1 MKVTGALALLRA
13 LEHEGVEVIFGIP
26 GGASMPI
33 YDPLVDSSSIR
44 HILCRHEQGAGH
56 AAEGY
61 AWATGRVGVCMATSG
76 PGGTNLVTPIAD
88 AKMDSVPIV
97 AITGQVT
104 VQTADS
110 STRAVVDRYLSSE
123 VVYMGGGFGLDED
136 QSGDVL
142 QLRRRDWT
150 PWEFERACRN
160 LAHRLQA
167 TVRRVETGPVEDREA
182 AAR

>member
-1 MKVTGALALLRA
+1 MNAERRVSDKATAQ
-13 LEHEGVEVIFGIP
+13 EGVTMRYEFDRNGTVV
-26 GGASMPI
+26 ASV
-33 YDPLVDSSSIR
+33 LW
-44 HILCRHEQGAGH
+44 
-56 AAEGY
+56 EG
-61 AWATGRVGVCMATSG
+61 
-76 PGGTNLVTPIAD
+76 P
-88 AKMDSVPIV
+88 
-97 AITGQVT
+97 GQVT
-104 VQTADS
+104 VQTADT

-123 VVYMGGGFGLDED
+123 VVYLGSGFDSAEEQTD
-136 QSGDVL
+136 DVL

>member
-1 MKVTGALALLRA
+1 MNAERRVGDKATAQ
-13 LEHEGVEVIFGIP
+13 EGVTMRYEFDRNGTVV
-26 GGASMPI
+26 ASV
-33 YDPLVDSSSIR
+33 LW
-44 HILCRHEQGAGH
+44 
-56 AAEGY
+56 EG
-61 AWATGRVGVCMATSG
+61 
-76 PGGTNLVTPIAD
+76 P
-88 AKMDSVPIV
+88 
-97 AITGQVT
+97 GQVT
-104 VQTADS
+104 VQTADT

-123 VVYMGGGFGLDED
+123 VVYLGSGFDSAEEQTD
-136 QSGDVL
+136 DVL

>member
-1 MKVTGALALLRA
+1 MYAERRVSDKATAQ
-13 LEHEGVEVIFGIP
+13 EGVTMRYEFDRNGTVV
-26 GGASMPI
+26 ASV
-33 YDPLVDSSSIR
+33 LW
-44 HILCRHEQGAGH
+44 
-56 AAEGY
+56 EG
-61 AWATGRVGVCMATSG
+61 
-76 PGGTNLVTPIAD
+76 P
-88 AKMDSVPIV
+88 
-97 AITGQVT
+97 GQVT
-104 VQTADS
+104 VQTPDA

-123 VVYMGGGFGLDED
+123 VVYLGSGFDSAEERSD
-136 QSGDVL
+136 DVL

>member
-1 MKVTGALALLRA
+1 MNAQRRIGEESTGR
-13 LEHEGVEVIFGIP
+13 EGVTMRYEFDRNGTVV
-26 GGASMPI
+26 ASV
-33 YDPLVDSSSIR
+33 LW
-44 HILCRHEQGAGH
+44 
-56 AAEGY
+56 EG
-61 AWATGRVGVCMATSG
+61 
-76 PGGTNLVTPIAD
+76 P
-88 AKMDSVPIV
+88 
-97 AITGQVT
+97 GQVT
-104 VQTADS
+104 VEAVDS

>member
-1 MKVTGALALLRA
+1 MNAERRVSDMATAQ
-13 LEHEGVEVIFGIP
+13 EGVTMRYEFDRNGTVV
-26 GGASMPI
+26 ASV
-33 YDPLVDSSSIR
+33 LW
-44 HILCRHEQGAGH
+44 
-56 AAEGY
+56 EG
-61 AWATGRVGVCMATSG
+61 
-76 PGGTNLVTPIAD
+76 P
-88 AKMDSVPIV
+88 
-97 AITGQVT
+97 GQVT